1 MFSKYLNLVDMKY
14 KKVNR
19 SNPNWSLKYKLF
31 FIRITPSSE
40 PSAHSSPPSL
50 TQLFGI
56 HVPMHF
62 AFSGFVQPAALQSN
76 SNDVHVLYT
85 NRKE

>member
-40 PSAHSSPPSL
+40 PSAHSSFPLL
-50 TQLFGI
+50 TLCLGKHLP
-56 HVPMHF
+56 HVHS
-62 AFSGFVQPAALQSN
+62 SGLAHPATLQSK
-76 SNDVHVLYT
+76 SDDSQTVND
-85 NRKE
+85 